1 MALKVGDVIQE
12 NLKYDSLT
20 VVAVVLEEPDENG
33 IFEAWTVSVSRHDG
47 RLMSF
52 SRGTYQE
59 SDVVRR
65 IPAPSGSGLRQLTS
79 LRYLDHQVAE
89 ADAAVDRA
97 LAKQEGPQ

>member
-1 MALKVGDVIQE
+1 MV
-12 NLKYDSLT
+12 
-20 VVAVVLEEPDENG
+20 
-33 IFEAWTVSVSRHDG
+33 
-47 RLMSF
+47 RL
-52 SRGTYQE
+52 
-59 SDVVRR
+59 

>member
-52 SRGTYQE
+52 SRGT
-59 SDVVRR
+59 
-65 IPAPSGSGLRQLTS
+65 
-79 LRYLDHQVAE
+79 
-89 ADAAVDRA
+89 
-97 LAKQEGPQ
+97 